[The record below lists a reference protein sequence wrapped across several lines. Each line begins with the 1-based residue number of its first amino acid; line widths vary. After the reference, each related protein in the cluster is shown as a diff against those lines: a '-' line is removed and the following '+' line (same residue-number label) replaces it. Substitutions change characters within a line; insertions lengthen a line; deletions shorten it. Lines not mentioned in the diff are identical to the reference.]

1 MKTKNKRI
9 LLISTNTKSL
19 YAFRLDLIK
28 LLIKKKFEIHILTN
42 NNKDDNLFS
51 DYSQIRFHYH
61 YINRSSINPIKEIL
75 SIGIIFYCIF
85 AIRPKFI
92 ISFFLKSV
100 LYTGIA
106 SIFFQNIKK
115 YAFIEGLGFLFT
127 YSERKLK
134 LKYKVLK
141 FILRYLLVKSFINFS
156 LIFFLNKDDYKD
168 LQRFL
173 KIKKIYNYSIF
184 GPIGVNIKKIHYSKI
199 KFDQKIKFIFVGRFL
214 YEKGL
219 LTFLNAAQECSKSNT
234 NIEFNIIGTFDKF
247 NPGNIRKSDLIK
259 FESNKFINFLG
270 FKDNVIRYIRESHVL
285 VLPSLRE
292 GFPVS
297 IQEAMAVGRPVI
309 TTNAPGCKDSIIVGK
324 NGYLIEPNDSKAL
337 LDIMIKML
345 KDKNSIIEMGN
356 NARKHAEAFYDVE
369 KNNYRFYEKYLKI
382 YNE

>member
-1 MKTKNKRI
+1 MKIKNKRI

-19 YAFRLDLIK
+19 YMFRLDFIK

-42 NNKDDNLFS
+42 NGKDNNLFS
-51 DYSQIRFHYH
+51 DYSQIKFHYH
-61 YINRSSINPIKEIL
+61 YINRLSINPIKEIL
-75 SIGIIFYCIF
+75 SILIILYHILN
-85 AIRPKFI
+85 IKPKFI

-106 SIFFQNIKK
+106 SIFFKNIKK

-127 YSERKLK
+127 HSEKKIK
-134 LKYKVLK
+134 LKYKILK
-141 FILRYLLVKSFINFS
+141 IILRYLFIKSLISFS
-156 LIFFLNKDDYKD
+156 LVFFLNKDDHKD
-168 LQRFL
+168 LEKFL

-184 GPIGVNIKKIHYSKI
+184 GPIGVNIKKINFSEL
-199 KFDQKIKFIFVGRFL
+199 KFDQKIKFVFVGRFL

-219 LTFLNAAQECSKSNT
+219 LTFLKAANQCSQINT

-247 NPGNIRKSDLIK
+247 NPGNINKLDLIE
-259 FESNKFINFLG
+259 FESNKSINFLG
-270 FKDNVIRYIRESHVL
+270 YKENVIEYIRESHVL

-309 TTNAPGCKDSIIVGK
+309 TTNAPGCKESIIVGK

-337 LDIMIKML
+337 SDIMIKL
-345 KDKNSIIEMGN
+345 LNDKNSIIKMGN
-356 NARKHAEAFYDVE
+356 NARLHAEEFYDVE

-382 YNE
+382 